1 MDRRL
6 LAFCLGDGCITKRR
20 VLQIRHCKKQKEYL
34 EWKLQELNSIIKCYN
49 IYNGIQNGFEY
60 YEIYSSQS
68 STNTQKLQE
77 IYDKLYLQH
86 GKKYFSKDN
95 NQDLIRKYNIRS
107 IPTLIFLN
115 EDQEYNRLVGNQSY
129 ATINKIINYDT
140 I

>member
-1 MDRRL
+1 MITILKCESDSCPQCKALSVTLER
-6 LAFCLGDGCITKRR
+6 ITK
-20 VLQIRHCKKQKEYL
+20 EY
-34 EWKLQELNSIIKCYN
+34 KTDMKSIN
-49 IYNGIQNGFEY
+49 IE
-60 YEIYSSQS
+60 E
-68 STNTQKLQE
+68 
-77 IYDKLYLQH
+77 
-86 GKKYFSKDN
+86 DN